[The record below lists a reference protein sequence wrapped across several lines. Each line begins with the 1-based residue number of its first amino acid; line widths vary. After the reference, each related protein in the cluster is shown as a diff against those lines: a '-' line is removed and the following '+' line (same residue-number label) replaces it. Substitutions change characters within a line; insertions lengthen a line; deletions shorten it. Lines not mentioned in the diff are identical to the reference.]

1 MQQVKEEPRS
11 VRQPTEAKIIDRT
24 LVEDSSSEEVDKSPV
39 RILSQIQVQQAQD
52 GPKIKEGNL
61 FNIKQENKSKN
72 KEYSPKNI
80 GKSEPTQKQS
90 ADGKLVNYKVQAILP
105 FQPEVTPYDANIS
118 DYEETL
124 GD

>member
-1 MQQVKEEPRS
+1 MKEEPRS

-24 LVEDSSSEEVDKSPV
+24 LVEDSSSEEFDKSPV

-61 FNIKQENKSKN
+61 FNIKQENKSKH

-90 ADGKLVNYKVQAILP
+90 ADDKLVNYKVQAILP